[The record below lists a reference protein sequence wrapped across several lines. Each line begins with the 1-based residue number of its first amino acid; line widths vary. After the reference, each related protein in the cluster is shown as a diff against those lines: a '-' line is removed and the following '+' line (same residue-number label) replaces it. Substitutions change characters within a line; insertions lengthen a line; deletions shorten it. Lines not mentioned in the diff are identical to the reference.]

1 MINLAES
8 TFLCK
13 DGGPYTPG
21 RGAKL
26 SPYGSVCVQEEHE
39 GAASVVPY
47 SIMKSLSDS
56 KCGGIGRN
64 FRVMST
70 ARTALNVRTLSC
82 NHIVKRSMRILCTI
96 LLLLLC

>member
-26 SPYGSVCVQEEHE
+26 SPYVTVCVQEEHE
-39 GAASVVPY
+39 GAASVVTY
-47 SIMKSLSDS
+47 SIMRSLSDS
-56 KCGGIGRN
+56 KSGGVGRN

-70 ARTALNVRTLSC
+70 ARTALNVRTPFC
-82 NHIVKRSMRILCTI
+82 NLITSYKQKYVFLM
-96 LLLLLC
+96 